1 MISDNHLRVF
11 AFLFLYKVFW
21 ALGYIPF
28 GCILIIFVII
38 SSVLM
43 MALSRIVLA

>member
-11 AFLFLYKVFW
+11 AFLFLYKVFG

-28 GCILIIFVII
+28 TCILIIFVII
-38 SSVLM
+38 RSVLM
-43 MALSRIVLA
+43 MALSRIAHA